1 MWNTILYRTLQKLT
15 CSKPINDTVPVHCQ
29 DGEQS
34 FANTPRPNCD
44 DISIMC
50 LISIVP
56 YIFKFMISSYA
67 DWPRLRYNPNSS
79 TQPRSPSIQ

>member
-1 MWNTILYRTLQKLT
+1 MWSTILYRTLQKLT

-50 LISIVP
+50 LIGIVP
-56 YIFKFMISSYA
+56 YIFKQDARVHKLRHISRA
-67 DWPRLRYNPNSS
+67 RDNRWKVEVRGEAH
-79 TQPRSPSIQ
+79 